1 METRT
6 FLAVAFCVAGTLSFA
21 RSASAHDVE
30 KSTWDGT
37 YLFSISVGPVDS
49 STPAGNLVTAG
60 LHVTQAIDV
69 TRFDETKKGINVSFN
84 VASSNGDAGS
94 CTGEVVGVDFRG
106 WHVTSTCAITSIDG
120 TCTQNLTRDD
130 YFGEDFFGARIER
143 TSLSSWTGTFA
154 DGPSGK
160 CISYG
165 ATAVYAGTAV
175 AAGDTI
181 EGEGV
186 FNRSLRPP
194 PNVAGMFFGF
204 SKGASYQASGSTSHS
219 AGCTNLSVQQTG
231 SMVETFA
238 ANSTGTLTY
247 CRGVQ
252 IGEATLKTCI
262 SPYPGTVGWAT
273 KAVSI
278 APADAIV
285 DLTANPVTIYGT
297 LHGTYPA
304 TPVLTNAGATGNTL
318 AFYEQVKAYPAGSG
332 SLAGF
337 TPPAGFPPTAPSP
350 CPTTP

>member
-6 FLAVAFCVAGTLSFA
+6 FLAVAFCVAGTLGFA

-143 TSLSSWTGTFA
+143 TSLSTWTAAFA
-154 DGPSGK
+154 LADESA
-160 CISYG
+160 SLVAVT
-165 ATAVYAGTAV
+165 ATLPLGGRTCGAVYSAVVPLPVMVPTA
-175 AAGDTI
+175 A
-181 EGEGV
+181 
-186 FNRSLRPP
+186 FP
-194 PNVAGMFFGF
+194 
-204 SKGASYQASGSTSHS
+204 
-219 AGCTNLSVQQTG
+219 
-231 SMVETFA
+231 
-238 ANSTGTLTY
+238 
-247 CRGVQ
+247 
-252 IGEATLKTCI
+252 
-262 SPYPGTVGWAT
+262 
-273 KAVSI
+273 
-278 APADAIV
+278 
-285 DLTANPVTIYGT
+285 
-297 LHGTYPA
+297 PA
-304 TPVLTNAGATGNTL
+304 TPFTLQLTEASSPPVTRAVNCTLSPRNTPACVGLISIEISGGTGSPLPAPAPPPHPAISAISSAANA
-318 AFYEQVKAYPAGSG
+318 PAA
-332 SLAGF
+332 AG
-337 TPPAGFPPTAPSP
+337 
-350 CPTTP
+350 